1 MLMIHILIPNILL
14 IMQPFVG
21 GKWLFSH
28 SLATEKVVLVN
39 GLLLIYKASVNDD

>member
-1 MLMIHILIPNILL
+1 MLMIHILMPNILL

-28 SLATEKVVLVN
+28 SLATEKVLVN